1 MLFMKKLLLPIGVL
15 FVLVTCIFIARA
27 TPTIIAG
34 SPVTVNNVTYTSAV
48 VTAFSYNPSLQ
59 QYAITHNALQ
69 QTTDISL
76 KIYISLNSTN
86 NPVFI
91 GTWYPANTN
100 AATEYAYAGSFY
112 ATNYTF
118 VSVTTTN
125 SQQIYIGYGQ

>member
-1 MLFMKKLLLPIGVL
+1 MKKLLLPLAIF
-15 FVLVTCIFIARA
+15 FVLIACIFIARA

-34 SPVTVNNVTYTSAV
+34 SPVTVSSATYTSAV

-59 QYAITHNALQ
+59 QYSITHNALGN
-69 QTTDISL
+69 TTDIAL
-76 KIYISLNSTN
+76 KIYVSLNSTN
-86 NPVFI
+86 NPVFV
-91 GTWYPANTN
+91 GTWYPSSTN
-100 AATEYAYAGSFY
+100 AATEYAYAGSFF